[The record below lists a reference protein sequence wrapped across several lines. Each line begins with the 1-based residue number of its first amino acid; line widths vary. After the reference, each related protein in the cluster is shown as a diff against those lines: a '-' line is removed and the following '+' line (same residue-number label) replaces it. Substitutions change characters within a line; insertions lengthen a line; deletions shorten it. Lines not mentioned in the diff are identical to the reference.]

1 MGALLCVDVA
11 TDVLPQEALVG
22 EALVAKGAG
31 EGGVHGRGHL
41 AVEVVTKFG
50 VVGEERATN
59 GTSDELLLGVATNVV
74 L

>member
-22 EALVAKGAG
+22 EGLVAEGAG

-41 AVEVVTKFG
+41 AVEVVAELG
-50 VVGEERATN
+50 VVGEERAAN
-59 GTSDELLLGVATNVV
+59 GASDELFLGVATHVV